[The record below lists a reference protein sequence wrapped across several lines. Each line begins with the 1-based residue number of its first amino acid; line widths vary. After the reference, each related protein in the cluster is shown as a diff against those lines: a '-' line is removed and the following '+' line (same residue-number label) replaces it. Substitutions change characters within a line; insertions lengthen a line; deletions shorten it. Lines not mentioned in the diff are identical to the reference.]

1 MNRALDTNV
10 VVAALRGRAS
20 EGMVRRF
27 RETEPGKLFVPE
39 VVRAE
44 LLHGCLRSARP
55 KRNVEAVERF
65 IGPFRRLPFDGASVE
80 HYAQIRAELELR
92 GRVIGPNDLLIAA
105 TARAAGVILVTNNLS
120 DFQRVSGLECEDWMS
135 E

>member
-1 MNRALDTNV
+1 M
-10 VVAALRGRAS
+10 RGRAS

-27 RETEPGKLFVPE
+27 RETEPGKIFVPE

-55 KRNVEAVERF
+55 KRNVDAVERF
-65 IGPFRRLPFDGASVE
+65 LGPFRRLPFGGAAAE
-80 HYAQIRAELELR
+80 HYAQIRVELELS

-105 TARAAGVILVTNNLS
+105 TVRAAGAILVTNNLRE
-120 DFQRVSGLECEDWMS
+120 FQRVSGLECEDWMAG
-135 E
+135 